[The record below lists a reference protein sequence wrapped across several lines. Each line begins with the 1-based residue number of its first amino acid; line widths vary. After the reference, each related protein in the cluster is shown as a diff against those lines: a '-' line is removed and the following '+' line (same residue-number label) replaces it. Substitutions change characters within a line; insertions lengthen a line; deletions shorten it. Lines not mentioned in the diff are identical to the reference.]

1 MEDLLSKRP
10 WDEASDGFYLL
21 KILPESQQFE
31 REWFVAFWKKVVS
44 DVLPAIVD
52 FPWDRIE
59 CTLRPEDG
67 HISFY
72 FSNSQSPGSGPPVH
86 LCLSV
91 PSFRVNAERRWAE
104 EENGAI
110 TGSVRHA
117 QDLADTE
124 MYAKALAVAAQSI
137 SLDRA
142 CGSKEPGLK
151 IRFHHYDDEPPIY
164 ETVLRTQEPA

>member
-1 MEDLLSKRP
+1 MVCSVLEESGAGRP
-10 WDEASDGFYLL
+10 SRHSRFSMGQDRMHVEARRWD
-21 KILPESQQFE
+21 
-31 REWFVAFWKKVVS
+31 
-44 DVLPAIVD
+44 
-52 FPWDRIE
+52 
-59 CTLRPEDG
+59 
-67 HISFY
+67 ISFY